1 MYTMSALAKENV
13 ERVIGMKIGQL
24 NNMTAKEE
32 QAWVEERSKQKI
44 AFAKTR
50 RHRVIGRGNPLVSRR
65 KIRTLA
71 DLNARSKVVIGI

>member
-1 MYTMSALAKENV
+1 MYTMSALTKENV

-24 NNMTAKEE
+24 NNMTAEEE
-32 QAWVEERSKQKI
+32 QAWVKKRSNQKI
-44 AFAKTR
+44 VFSKTR

-71 DLNARSKVVIGI
+71 DLDARSKEIIGI